1 MMRRVPNNQTTSLQV
16 LFALLCIVTKLSYA
30 FNVAPSTT
38 TVLTSITRWQQQQ
51 QHALPKKSR
60 TTNNCS
66 LRLQAHPSSCHNM
79 NYSHQRRGNN
89 SNNSGGGTLFPQG
102 EQNQHHRSLKQITSL
117 QMSDDTNS
125 SNNNGVSENHNLLV
139 RIWSK
144 LRTLMAKLWVSHTN
158 NEELYYFLLYS
169 ISLNTNKI
177 TYTLILEII

>member
-1 MMRRVPNNQTTSLQV
+1 MMMRRAPNNQTTLLQV
-16 LFALLCIVTKLSYA
+16 LFALLCLVTKLSSG

-38 TVLTSITRWQQQQ
+38 TALTSITRWQQQQ
-51 QHALPKKSR
+51 QQHTLSQKSY
-60 TTNNCS
+60 TTKNCS
-66 LRLQAHPSSCHNM
+66 LQLQAHPSSCHNM
-79 NYSHQRRGNN
+79 NYSHQRRG
-89 SNNSGGGTLFPQG
+89 NNSGGGTLFPQG

-158 NEELYYFLLYS
+158 NEELALF
-169 ISLNTNKI
+169 
-177 TYTLILEII
+177 YTIKH